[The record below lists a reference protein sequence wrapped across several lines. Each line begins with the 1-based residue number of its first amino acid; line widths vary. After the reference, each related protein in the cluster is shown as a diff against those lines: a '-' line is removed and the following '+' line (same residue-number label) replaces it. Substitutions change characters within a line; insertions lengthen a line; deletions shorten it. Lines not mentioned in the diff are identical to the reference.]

1 MRQISPKAI
10 TLFSTLTILNVILNA
25 TMCLFLYQTAGIAQ
39 QALYFVIPISF
50 YLTTILTYRLLFN
63 YLKFPLHQIPKNSSE
78 DFAFQL
84 YVLYYLI
91 YFNFFVHNSLLP
103 VPISRGFHQ
112 LLGAKFGAG
121 SYSAGFILDPP
132 YVEMGENSIIGFGA
146 VVCSHAL
153 EGENVAFENIT
164 IGNNV
169 TIGLRAMIMPGV
181 RIEDNAIVAAGALV
195 TKNTHIK
202 AGEIWAGIP
211 AKRIKLGQEEC
222 IPSIASYA
230 S

>member
-10 TLFSTLTILNVILNA
+10 TLFSALTIFNVIFNTTL
-25 TMCLFLYQTAGIAQ
+25 CLFLNQIAGVAQ
-39 QALYFVIPISF
+39 QVLYFIMPISF
-50 YLTTILTYRLLFN
+50 YLTTILTYQLLFS
-63 YLKFPLHQIPKNSSE
+63 YLKFPLHQIPKNSTE

-91 YFNFFVHNSLLP
+91 YFNFFVHNTLLP
-103 VPISRGFHQ
+103 VPI
-112 LLGAKFGAG
+112 G

-132 YVEMGENSIIGFGA
+132 YVKMGDNSIIGFGA
-146 VVCSHAL
+146 VICSHAL
-153 EGENVAFENIT
+153 EGENVSFENIT

-181 RIEDNAIVAAGALV
+181 RIEDNAIIAAGALV

-202 AGEIWAGIP
+202 AGEVWAGIP
-211 AKRIKLGQEEC
+211 AKRIKLGQEEP
-222 IPSIASYA
+222 IPSIANIA